1 MDKNGHP
8 YNTFTAQQSKCFI
21 YFLVNF
27 KNKDNFVFN
36 VIRNKEKDISSKKPN
51 QLNNGFM
58 HEEQNKTERDD
69 NNERIEKIN
78 EKINSMKK
86 SQDTLS

>member
-1 MDKNGHP
+1 
-8 YNTFTAQQSKCFI
+8 
-21 YFLVNF
+21 
-27 KNKDNFVFN
+27 
-36 VIRNKEKDISSKKPN
+36 
-51 QLNNGFM
+51 M

-78 EKINSMKK
+78 EKINSIKK

>member
-1 MDKNGHP
+1 
-8 YNTFTAQQSKCFI
+8 
-21 YFLVNF
+21 
-27 KNKDNFVFN
+27 
-36 VIRNKEKDISSKKPN
+36 
-51 QLNNGFM
+51 M